1 MDEMLKRFKKYIK
14 IDTMSDEDN
23 NNCPSSKSQIEFGK
37 LLVEDMKEIGIKNAH
52 IDEHGYVYGSI
63 KSNIDKKVPTV
74 GFIAHMDTSPDFK
87 GGCTN
92 PKVFKYTGGDIVL
105 NEDTL
110 MTVKDFPFLKNLIGE
125 TLITTDGTTLLGA
138 DDKAG
143 LTEIM
148 EAMKFLI
155 ENPSIPH
162 GDIKIGFTPDEEIGR
177 GSDLFNIKDFNADF
191 AYTVDGGPLG
201 EFNYE
206 NFNAASAKIKI
217 KGRSIHPGDAKKK
230 LINSSLI
237 AMEIQNML
245 PVQERPEF
253 TENHEGFFLLDKI
266 EGNIENTSMS
276 YIIRDHDLNK
286 FNEKKN
292 LLKKIVEFLNV
303 KYNNCIDLEIKDSY
317 FNMKELILK
326 NYDIVDLAINSM
338 KELNIVPK
346 IVPIR
351 GGTDGARLT
360 FDGLP
365 CPNLFTG
372 GYNYHGRF
380 ELASLDTMI
389 KSKNLIIK
397 ICENLTK

>member
-1 MDEMLKRFKKYIK
+1 
-14 IDTMSDEDN
+14 
-23 NNCPSSKSQIEFGK
+23 
-37 LLVEDMKEIGIKNAH
+37 
-52 IDEHGYVYGSI
+52 
-63 KSNIDKKVPTV
+63 
-74 GFIAHMDTSPDFK
+74 
-87 GGCTN
+87 
-92 PKVFKYTGGDIVL
+92 L

-217 KGRSIHPGDAKKK
+217 KGRSIHPGDAKNK

>member
-1 MDEMLKRFKKYIK
+1 MDKMLERFKKYIK
-14 IDTMSDEDN
+14 IDTMSNEKN
-23 NNCPSSKSQIEFGK
+23 EQCPSSKSQFEFGK
-37 LLVEDMKEIGIKNAH
+37 ILVQDMKEIGIEDAY
-52 IDEHGYVYGSI
+52 IDNNGYVYGSI

-74 GFIAHMDTSPDFK
+74 GFIAHMDTSPAFK
-87 GGCTN
+87 GGCSN
-92 PKVFKYTGGDIVL
+92 PNVFKYKGGDIVL
-105 NEDTL
+105 NKDTL
-110 MTVKDFPFLKNLIGE
+110 MKVEDFPFLDNLIDH

-143 LTEIM
+143 LTEIL
-148 EAMKFLI
+148 EAMKFII
-155 ENPSIPH
+155 ENPGIPH

-177 GSDLFNIKDFNADF
+177 GADLFNIKDFNTDF

-206 NFNAASAKIKI
+206 NFNAASANIKI
-217 KGRSIHPGDAKKK
+217 NGRSIHPGDAKNK

-237 AMEIQNML
+237 AVEIQNML
-245 PVQERPEF
+245 PVEERPEF
-253 TENHEGFFLLDKI
+253 TENHEGFFLLESI
-266 EGNIENTSMS
+266 EGNIENTNMK

-286 FNEKKN
+286 FNEKKK
-292 LLKKIVEFLNV
+292 LLEKIVEFLNI
-303 KYNNCIDLEIKDSY
+303 KYNNSIDLEITDSY
-317 FNMKELILK
+317 FNIKEIILK

-338 KELNIVPK
+338 KELGIEPK

-360 FDGLP
+360 FNGLP

-389 KSKNLIIK
+389 KSKKLIIK

>member
-1 MDEMLKRFKKYIK
+1 LNFVLSSRRRHTRSKR
-14 IDTMSDEDN
+14 DWSSDV
-23 NNCPSSKSQIEFGK
+23 CS
-37 LLVEDMKEIGIKNAH
+37 
-52 IDEHGYVYGSI
+52 
-63 KSNIDKKVPTV
+63 
-74 GFIAHMDTSPDFK
+74 
-87 GGCTN
+87 
-92 PKVFKYTGGDIVL
+92 
-105 NEDTL
+105 
-110 MTVKDFPFLKNLIGE
+110 
-125 TLITTDGTTLLGA
+125 
-138 DDKAG
+138 
-143 LTEIM
+143 
-148 EAMKFLI
+148 
-155 ENPSIPH
+155 
-162 GDIKIGFTPDEEIGR
+162 
-177 GSDLFNIKDFNADF
+177 SDL
-191 AYTVDGGPLG
+191 
-201 EFNYE
+201 
-206 NFNAASAKIKI
+206 
-217 KGRSIHPGDAKKK
+217 
-230 LINSSLI
+230 
-237 AMEIQNML
+237 
-245 PVQERPEF
+245 VQERPEF